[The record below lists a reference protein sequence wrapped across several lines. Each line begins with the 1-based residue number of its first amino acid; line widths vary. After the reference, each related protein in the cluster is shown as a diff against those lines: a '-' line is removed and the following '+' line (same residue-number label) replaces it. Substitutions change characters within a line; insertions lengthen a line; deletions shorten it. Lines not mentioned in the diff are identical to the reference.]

1 MIYVSDELFQP
12 PFRNH
17 PGSTL
22 LPFIIWL
29 GSKRAMCLV
38 GVIYIYI
45 HYIYIVNNKTWYNTW
60 DSDMVYIYIY
70 TDNNQNPNDW
80 LFEIHCAIAGQ
91 DGSRWAREQYRG
103 VGAVMEMG

>member
-12 PFRNH
+12 PIRNH

-29 GSKRAMCLV
+29 GSKRAMCL
-38 GVIYIYI
+38 GVIYI
-45 HYIYIVNNKTWYNTW
+45 HT
-60 DSDMVYIYIY
+60 YIYIY
-70 TDNNQNPNDW
+70 REQQDLIQYLGFWYGIYIYTENDQNPNDW
-80 LFEIHCAIAGQ
+80 LFEIALSAAGQ

-103 VGAVMEMG
+103 EGAVMEMG